1 MVFKGMTNKYSTKLK
16 REMLHLKY
24 NYGNLLL

>member
-1 MVFKGMTNKYSTKLK
+1 MFLKGMTNKYIAKIK

-24 NYGNLLL
+24 NYVNLLL